1 MARQNARAKALK
13 ERVKRAARRK
23 GTFPP
28 QSSLTTH
35 QQLRRSTAAKPQV
48 TKEFADRSSR
58 PTQQLQW
65 AVEKADVGE
74 LVLLRKNCC
83 ILLEHGTQSRAGLT
97 KVLIAG
103 VGPKWVRSKY
113 LSLP

>member
-13 ERVKRAARRK
+13 ERVEGAARRE

-28 QSSLTTH
+28 QSSITAH
-35 QQLRRSTAAKPQV
+35 QLSNRPAVSKSQV
-48 TKEFADRSSR
+48 TREFADRSSR

-74 LVLLRKNCC
+74 LVLLRGNCC